1 MYHDPQPTLF
11 FYPPLRRLIVF
22 GGKGRGRVVDVVAS
36 PQYKRLVNTSFKID
50 PDLLKE
56 LDEFAKER
64 GMERSEVIR
73 RAIAWYLEAYNR
85 PSVTQRI
92 TIYNA
97 GTVNRNK
104 SNNDAISTP
113 RIRIR

>member
-1 MYHDPQPTLF
+1 M
-11 FYPPLRRLIVF
+11 
-22 GGKGRGRVVDVVAS
+22 VVDVTVNL
-36 PQYKRLVNTSFKID
+36 QYKRLITTSFKID

-56 LDEFAKER
+56 LDEFAKKR

-97 GTVNRNK
+97 GTANRNK
-104 SNNDAISTP
+104 SNNDVISTS